1 MANKDLKNIAN
12 MGKEVPSSLRFGIIV
27 TVSLFWVQLVRSIF
41 TDLFSAMN
49 LNSHILVDFLM
60 ALLVT
65 FLGYLVLLSYRK
77 IVVWLKTVREK
88 K

>member
-1 MANKDLKNIAN
+1 MAKKDLKDIAN
-12 MGKEVPSSLRFGIIV
+12 MGKEIPSSLRFGIIV
-27 TVSLFWVQLVRSIF
+27 TVSLFWVQFVRSIF
-41 TDLFSAMN
+41 TDLFAALN

-77 IVVWLKTVREK
+77 IVAWIKAVREK
-88 K
+88 

>member
-1 MANKDLKNIAN
+1 MAKKDLKDIAN
-12 MGKEVPSSLRFGIIV
+12 MGKEIPSSLRFGIIV
-27 TVSLFWVQLVRSIF
+27 TVSLFWVQFVRSIF
-41 TDLFSAMN
+41 TDLFAAFN

-77 IVVWLKTVREK
+77 IVAWIKAVREK
-88 K
+88 